1 MVATYNS
8 TLNGTLDGLH
18 FSLTFQRC
26 VNDPSLSGAPLPHR
40 ILRASLRARPG
51 TSCSGELARP
61 ALNGAL
67 YGLHR
72 SLTARLCMD
81 DPSLPRTPCFS
92 LTAPCLLNVK

>member
-26 VNDPSLSGAPLPHR
+26 VNDPSLSGAPLSHR
-40 ILRASLRARPG
+40 IMRAALRARPG
-51 TSCSGELARP
+51 TSCRGALARP

-67 YGLHR
+67 YRLRR
-72 SLTARLCMD
+72 SLTSRLCVI

-92 LTAPCLLNVK
+92 LTAPCLLNIK